1 MVENWEIIAAIGML
15 IMSVFL
21 FLMRRRKKKLE
32 SK

>member
-1 MVENWEIIAAIGML
+1 MVENWEIIAAIGIL
-15 IMSVFL
+15 IIGVFL

>member
-1 MVENWEIIAAIGML
+1 ML

-32 SK
+32 SN

>member
-1 MVENWEIIAAIGML
+1 MAAIGIL
-15 IMSVFL
+15 IIGVFL